1 MDRGAPWDTAHG
13 VTESQTRLRLKLNT
27 HFSPHLPMSI
37 KEIAGKEEQVKLHQK
52 ETIGQIQNMQHSTV
66 KIYVFLKL
74 INDRGRGR

>member
-1 MDRGAPWDTAHG
+1 
-13 VTESQTRLRLKLNT
+13 
-27 HFSPHLPMSI
+27 MSI